1 MTRVMKSAHNDFH
14 PPARPWSLTS
24 HYPLR
29 VQKRQRDVEALRNTL
44 KSAKGPGKFRNPFMY
59 EPNGK
64 KDDIKIIPVSEVAVK
79 DEFFNINNVTRDDLL
94 AAQRVPPQLMSVIP
108 NNTSGF
114 DDVEKAAKIFS
125 VNKIVPLQESMKA
138 VNDWLGEDVMR
149 FNPYALAA
157 G

>member
-1 MTRVMKSAHNDFH
+1 
-14 PPARPWSLTS
+14 
-24 HYPLR
+24 
-29 VQKRQRDVEALRNTL
+29 
-44 KSAKGPGKFRNPFMY
+44 MY